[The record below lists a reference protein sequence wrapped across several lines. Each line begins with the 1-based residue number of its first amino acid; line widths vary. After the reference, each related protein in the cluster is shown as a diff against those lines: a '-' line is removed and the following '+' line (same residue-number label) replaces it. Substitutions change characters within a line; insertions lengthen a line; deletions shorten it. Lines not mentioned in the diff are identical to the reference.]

1 MSTSIKKNFLYSS
14 FLTVANY
21 LFPLLTFPYVTR
33 VLEVDNI
40 GVCGYVDSI
49 VNYFSLFSLLGIN
62 TVGVRAIASSKG
74 DREAMSRAFSSLF
87 WFNTATT
94 ALAAIILVV
103 TAYTVE
109 KFQPYQDFLL
119 VGIVKL
125 VSIYFM
131 VEWFYRGTENF
142 KYITV
147 RTLVIKCL
155 YVASIFIFVKKRDD
169 VLIYY
174 WLTVLSIAVNAI
186 FNFCYARNF
195 VSLTFKNLEIKPH
208 LRPLFYFGFYFFIT
222 SMYTS
227 FNVTYLGWHSS
238 DEEVGYY
245 TTAFKLYTILISIF
259 TAFTGVMMPRM
270 TNLLSQGKFDEFVQY
285 ISKSQNM
292 LLAFAIPVILFAA
305 IFAPQIIEIVAGP
318 GFEKAVTP
326 MRIIIPLILIIGF
339 EQVLVTQTL
348 NPLKKDTI
356 ILMNSFFGAI
366 VGLTSN
372 YFLVPI
378 LLSSGSA
385 VAWLLSETAV
395 LLSSQYFVTK
405 FINLKF
411 PFKSMFLMAL
421 YNVPLLLLFIL
432 GSRYIN
438 YNCWVTVIIMGS
450 VMVIYSVLLQCKLK
464 NPVVL
469 SFVNKFLKKA

>member
-21 LFPLLTFPYVTR
+21 LFPLLTFPYITR

-40 GVCGYVDSI
+40 GICSYVDSI
-49 VNYFSLFSLLGIN
+49 VNYFILFTVLGIN
-62 TVGVRAIASSKG
+62 TVGVRAIAACKE

-94 ALAAIILVV
+94 ILGVFVLVV
-103 TAYTVE
+103 TAYSVE
-109 KFQPYQDFLL
+109 KFEPYKEFLL

-125 VSIYFM
+125 VSNYFM

-147 RTLVIKCL
+147 RTLIVKCL
-155 YVASIFIFVKKRDD
+155 YVASIFVFVREKED

-174 WLTVLSIAVNAI
+174 WLTTLSIAINAV
-186 FNFCYARNF
+186 FNFCYARKF
-195 VSLTFKNLEIKPH
+195 VTLTFKNLEIKQY
-208 LRPLFYFGFYFFIT
+208 LKPLFYFGFYFFIT

-259 TAFTGVMMPRM
+259 SAFTGVMMPRM
-270 TNLLSQGKFDEFVQY
+270 TNLLAQGKFDEFVQY

-292 LLAFAIPVILFAA
+292 LLAFSIPVILFSA
-305 IFAPQIIEIVAGP
+305 IFAPQIIEIVAGA
-318 GFEKAVTP
+318 GFERAIMP

-356 ILMNSFFGAI
+356 ILMNSLAGAV
-366 VGLTSN
+366 VGLCAN

-385 VAWLLSETAV
+385 TAWLLSETAV
-395 LLSSQYFVTK
+395 LLCSQYFVTK
-405 FINLKF
+405 FINLRF
-411 PFKSMFLMAL
+411 PFKSMFLMIV
-421 YNVPLLLLFIL
+421 YNIPLLLLLVL
-432 GSRYIN
+432 GSKYMN
-438 YNCWVTVIIMGS
+438 CNCWVTVIVMGS
-450 VMVIYSVLLQCKLK
+450 IMVIYSFLLQLKMK

-469 SFVNKFLKKA
+469 SFVNRFVKK